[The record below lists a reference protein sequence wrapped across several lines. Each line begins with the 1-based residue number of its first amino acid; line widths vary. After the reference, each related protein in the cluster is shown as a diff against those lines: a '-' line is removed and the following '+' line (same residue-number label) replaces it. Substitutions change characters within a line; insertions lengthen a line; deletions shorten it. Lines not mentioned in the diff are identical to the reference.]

1 MERFPHLK
9 FLQKVSGKPRL
20 HGGGT
25 PHPHS
30 EENKQNK
37 SRHSRYLS
45 GKTSQLRE
53 EWYSEF
59 SKREENDLAP
69 IDADIIP
76 VFLKIN
82 PDLINYDFDLKQFG
96 IEIISEENDG
106 YIIGASLDGF
116 ASLDDKIN
124 SFLNGEHGGGKIADF
139 WEIIDG
145 NQWKPEH
152 ILSEHLQSIW
162 QNINEDTKYKL
173 EVGVAF
179 DKPIPKSPDPSK
191 QHGYERRLEKHR
203 NELIQRDEKFIER
216 QDEFEDFINYY
227 GSLTSSIIDL
237 EDSFCCEVEI
247 TGKGLKDLVLNYPFV
262 FEVSEIDEVVGVQ
275 SESEET
281 ESIEIEV
288 IAPEKDAPEIGVI
301 DSGIMEG
308 NKYISSAIISENS
321 KSYIR
326 GDISTADH
334 VKSGGHGT
342 RVAGAILYPYGIS
355 NVSNP
360 YQLPCYVRNLRVLN
374 QDNKLT
380 ERLPAQLMQ
389 EIIESNE
396 DCRVF
401 NLSVNSCLPARIKH
415 MSSWATTIDTL
426 INEKNILFLI
436 SAGNISI
443 SDERGFSINRYIEK
457 GKNYPDY
464 LNEPFCRIANPAQ
477 SSFAITVG
485 SINHMSFDDD
495 NFKSL
500 GDENTISPFS
510 RIGTGIWGM
519 IKPDVVEYG
528 GGLGISKIGNV
539 VSIKNELSLELVRST
554 LHGGSAIGNDIV
566 GTSFA
571 TPKVSYIVS
580 QLLKLYPEENVNLLR
595 GLVVQGARL
604 PEPYFENP
612 STTSIKHF
620 GYGIPSLERVTKNSD
635 QRITFYNTGNIRAE
649 EGHIYSLKIPEFLRS
664 PAEEYDILIE
674 VTVSYTAKVRRT
686 RQKTKSYL
694 SSWLDWTSSKVGEVF
709 DEFKDYVLKEIED
722 EVTTYDRDAR
732 NAMSSWNW
740 KIKSDKRGEVGG
752 ISRTNSTVQKDW
764 TIIKSHDLPE
774 DINFAIRGHKGWD
787 KSNGEIPYSLVVS
800 IEILNSNLEIYEAI
814 RIENEIEILV

>member
-20 HGGGT
+20 RGGGT
-25 PHPHS
+25 PNPHS
-30 EENKQNK
+30 EENKRNK
-37 SRHSRYLS
+37 SGHSGYLS
-45 GKTSQLRE
+45 SKTSQLKDQ
-53 EWYSEF
+53 WYSEF
-59 SKREENDLAP
+59 GNRENNDLAP

-76 VFLKIN
+76 IFLKIN
-82 PDLINYDFDLKQFG
+82 PDLISYDFDLKQFG
-96 IEIISEENDG
+96 IEIISEEDDG

-116 ASLDDKIN
+116 ASLDEKIN
-124 SFLNGEHGGGKIADF
+124 KFFNGEHGGGKIAEF

-152 ILSEHLQSIW
+152 ILSDYLKSIW
-162 QNINEDTKYKL
+162 QSVDENTNYKL

-179 DKPIPKSPDPSK
+179 DKPTGKAPDPTK
-191 QHGYERRLEKHR
+191 QGYAGRLEKYTQ
-203 NELIQRDEKFIER
+203 ELIERDDRFLER
-216 QDEFEDFINYY
+216 QDEFETFINFY
-227 GSLTSSIIDL
+227 GSITSNIIDL

-247 TGKGLKDLVLNYPFV
+247 NGKGLKDLVLNYPFV
-262 FEVSEIDEVVGVQ
+262 FEVSEVDEIVGVQ
-275 SESEET
+275 SESEGI
-281 ESIEIEV
+281 ESFEIEV
-288 IAPEKDAPEIGVI
+288 IEPEQGAPEIGVI

-326 GDISTADH
+326 GDVSTADY
-334 VKSGGHGT
+334 VRGGGHGT
-342 RVAGAILYPYGIS
+342 RVAGAILYPNGIS

-380 ERLPAQLMQ
+380 DKLPAQLMQ
-389 EIIESNE
+389 EIISDNE

-401 NLSVNSCLPARIKH
+401 NLSVNSCLPSRIKH
-415 MSSWATTIDTL
+415 MSSWAATIDTL

-443 SDERGFSINRYIEK
+443 SDARGFGISHFIEN

-464 LNEPFCRIANPAQ
+464 LNELYCRIANPAQ

-485 SINHMSFDDD
+485 SINHISID
-495 NFKSL
+495 NDEFQSL
-500 GDENTISPFS
+500 GNHNDISPFS

-528 GGLGISKIGNV
+528 GGLSIYKTGNI
-539 VSIKNELSLELVRST
+539 VSIKNELSPELVRST

-604 PEPYFENP
+604 PEPYFETP
-612 STTSIKHF
+612 SATSIKHF

-694 SSWLDWTSSKVGEVF
+694 SSWLDWTSSKVGEAF
-709 DEFKDYVLKEIED
+709 EEFKDYVLKEIEG
-722 EVTTYDRDAR
+722 EVTTYDRDER

-740 KIKSDKRGEVGG
+740 KIKGDKRGEVDG

-814 RIENEIEILV
+814 RIENEIEIRV